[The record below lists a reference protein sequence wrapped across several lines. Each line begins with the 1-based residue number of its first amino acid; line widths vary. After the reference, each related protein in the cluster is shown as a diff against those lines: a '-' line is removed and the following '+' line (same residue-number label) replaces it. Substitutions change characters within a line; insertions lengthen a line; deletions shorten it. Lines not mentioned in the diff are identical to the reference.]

1 MDEIEEQ
8 LERLAEHRAAQV
20 PPFSM
25 PTGNDLV
32 ERGRLARRAPVLAAI
47 AACLAALLVVGGLF
61 LVSGGNNPSSVQAPG
76 GRLDANADAGCAGR
90 AYVDN
95 NVDGTVVLITLATGA
110 V

>member
-25 PTGNDLV
+25 PTGSELV
-32 ERGRLARRAPVLAAI
+32 ERRRFARRAPVLATI
-47 AACLAALLVVGGLF
+47 AACLALALVIGGLL
-61 LVSGGNNPSSVQAPG
+61 LVSGGQDPSSVQAPG
-76 GRLDANADAGCAGR
+76 GPDANAAGGCAGK

-95 NVDGTVVLITLATGA
+95 NVDGTVM
-110 V
+110 